1 MTGADLVTVVSGAR
15 GVWNV
20 SINVVLMNWENSD
33 VSEAK
38 RAIT

>member
-20 SINVVLMNWENSD
+20 SINVVLMSRFILSIT
-33 VSEAK
+33 SEL
-38 RAIT
+38 